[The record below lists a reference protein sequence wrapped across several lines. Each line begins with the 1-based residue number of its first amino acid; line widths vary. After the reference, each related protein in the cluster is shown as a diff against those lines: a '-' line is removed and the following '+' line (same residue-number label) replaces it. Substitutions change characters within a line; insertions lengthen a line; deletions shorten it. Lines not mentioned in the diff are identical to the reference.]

1 MFEIINKAYIINAFS
16 KKALQ
21 RYTKFTNSQNI

>member
-1 MFEIINKAYIINAFS
+1 MFEIIKKVYIITAFS

-21 RYTKFTNSQNI
+21 RYTKITNSQNI